1 MRQRRGFTLV
11 ELLVV
16 IGIIALLISILL
28 PSLARARQSASLVS
42 CSSNF
47 KQVYTALSFYANENK
62 GFLPFASFY
71 DMNGGGGNYDTADS
85 PDGGNSGLNS
95 RTFIALSNLLGS
107 NIKNVWAGDRL
118 NPVFLCVEAET
129 NMPVVW
135 NPGMMRTI
143 QFNPRAIP
151 GYDSIY
157 AERTAAVKMWPQRR
171 LSSIKNS
178 AEKIAFYE
186 GPQLPT
192 WNGTSEPEAIFLDS
206 WRAFYGH
213 MYREEIPP
221 SDGNYWDNDRR
232 HVPIDIG
239 ANKDDGWWVCSMRFR
254 HMKNT
259 AGPIGFFDGH
269 VETRACKKTAAGVD
283 VPDVQAEEIRVNQ

>member
-16 IGIIALLISILL
+16 IGIIALLISILM
-28 PSLARARQSASLVS
+28 PSLSRARQSANLVS
-42 CSSNF
+42 CQSNF

-62 GFLPFASFY
+62 GMLPWASFP
-71 DMNGGGGNYDTADS
+71 DLAGSANYDPKDS

-95 RTFIALSNLLGS
+95 RTFIELSRLLGTE
-107 NIKNVWAGDRL
+107 IKNVYQDPL
-118 NPVFLCVEAET
+118 NKVFVCTEAEL

-135 NPGMMRTI
+135 CPPMIRTI

-151 GYDSIY
+151 GYDQING
-157 AERTAAVKMWPQRR
+157 ERLTHTEWPQRR
-171 LSSIKNS
+171 MSSIKNS

-206 WRAFYGH
+206 WRTFYGH
-213 MYREEIPP
+213 MYREDIPP
-221 SDGNYWDNDRR
+221 TDGQYWDNDRR
-232 HVPIDIG
+232 RVPVDIG

-259 AGPIGFFDGH
+259 AGPIAFFDGH
-269 VETRACKKTAAGVD
+269 VETRGCKKNAAGVD
-283 VPDVQAEEIRVNQ
+283 VPDVMAEEIRIVK